1 MFSQP
6 TKALKVCKSVT
17 GEKARGLTTCILPT
31 GCFAILPLFALG
43 RHFFAL
49 THVSWQVGWRFPGC
63 LVLTQV
69 KSLKIPKY
77 QFPPFLQQS
86 LGLNQNSNQERTYSK
101 QKSRTENRLAIGNK
115 GYLHPAQMGLTCLKI
130 PSLLSLSQLSLSL
143 VMSVNNWRC

>member
-1 MFSQP
+1 M
-6 TKALKVCKSVT
+6 CKSVT
-17 GEKARGLTTCILPT
+17 GEKARALTTCILPT

-77 QFPPFLQQS
+77 YSPSSFPKRDTKPRFEPKQQPRK
-86 LGLNQNSNQERTYSK
+86 NIFKTK
-101 QKSRTENRLAIGNK
+101 FKDENKLAIGNW
-115 GYLHPAQMGLTCLKI
+115 GYLLEHKTCDIMAAKRL
-130 PSLLSLSQLSLSL
+130 
-143 VMSVNNWRC
+143 

>member
-17 GEKARGLTTCILPT
+17 GEKARVLTTCILPT

-101 QKSRTENRLAIGNK
+101 QKSRTENRLAIGNR
-115 GYLHPAQMGLTCLKI
+115 GYLHLDGSYLSENPVIVVIVTVVFVSGNVSEQLA
-130 PSLLSLSQLSLSL
+130 LLD
-143 VMSVNNWRC
+143 